1 MNSSITQIHGH
12 NAWFGVGG
20 CFDSKCGSAPFYMH
34 HHHGLMGTEWS
45 SRTWNYQLK
54 TYTTTSLCLK
64 SPVYDYRATASWKLI
79 NQMHGYTVL

>member
-1 MNSSITQIHGH
+1 MNSSHRST
-12 NAWFGVGG
+12 AR
-20 CFDSKCGSAPFYMH
+20 MR
-34 HHHGLMGTEWS
+34 GLELEDASTPSVVVRHSTCTIIMGTEWS

-54 TYTTTSLCLK
+54 TYTTTSLSLK